1 MPVSFTIRE
10 VPDDLADRIRRRAQ
24 ENHRS
29 LQGELLHI
37 LEHAVEGREVLTP
50 RQVRERA
57 ASYGIGSEE
66 NESVEMIRED
76 RDAR

>member
-1 MPVSFTIRE
+1 MPVSFTIRD
-10 VPDDLADRIRRRAQ
+10 VPDALADRIRRRAR

-37 LEHAVEGREVLTP
+37 LERSVEGRKVLTP
-50 RQVRERA
+50 RQVREKA

-66 NESVEMIRED
+66 DESVEMVRED